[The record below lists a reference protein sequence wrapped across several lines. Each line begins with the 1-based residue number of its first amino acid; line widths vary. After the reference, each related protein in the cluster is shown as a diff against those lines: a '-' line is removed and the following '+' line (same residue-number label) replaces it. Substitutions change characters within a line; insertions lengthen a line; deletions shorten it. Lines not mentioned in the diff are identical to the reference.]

1 MHDPSDQ
8 AERSQGASIDFIC
21 ANCGCV
27 FEQYQGRCPRCG
39 MLIDELF
46 SGRYH
51 PRRGRAMRLAAWIVI
66 LGFAVTVAAAALLI
80 IRAILVG

>member
-1 MHDPSDQ
+1 MS
-8 AERSQGASIDFIC
+8 
-21 ANCGCV
+21 
-27 FEQYQGRCPRCG
+27 
-39 MLIDELF
+39 IDELF

-66 LGFAVTVAAAALLI
+66 LGFAATVAAAALLI